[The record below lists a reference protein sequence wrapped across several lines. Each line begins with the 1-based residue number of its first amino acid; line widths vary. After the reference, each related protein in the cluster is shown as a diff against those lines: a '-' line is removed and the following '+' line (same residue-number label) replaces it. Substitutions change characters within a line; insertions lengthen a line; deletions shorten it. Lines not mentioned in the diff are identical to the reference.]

1 MANIEVKFRSLFNK
15 GEKSTF
21 LFRNLLRGL
30 IWLVLIIAVFWILKN
45 KVDINYLSWLEPV
58 YSNSAV
64 VILIYTTSE
73 VLIGI
78 IPPEV
83 FMIWALRNGIVFE
96 YVMLILLLAILSY
109 IAGLIGYFFGRYL
122 NTTLLYR
129 FIRMKFLRKM
139 ERMLNIYG
147 LYIIIVAALTPL
159 PFSGVSMLVGS
170 VKYPL
175 KKYILYSL
183 FRFARF
189 GIYSWFI
196 WKANAL

>member
-1 MANIEVKFRSLFNK
+1 MINNEVKLRKLTDK
-15 GEKSTF
+15 VKKSAF
-21 LFRNLLRGL
+21 LFRNLLRGF
-30 IWLVLIIAVFWILKN
+30 IWLAIIIAVFWIIKN
-45 KVDINYLSWLEPV
+45 KVDINYISWLEPLYCNTAIIV
-58 YSNSAV
+58 M
-64 VILIYTTSE
+64 IYFASE
-73 VLIGI
+73 VIIGI

-83 FMIWALRNGIVFE
+83 FMIWALQNGIVFQ
-96 YVMLILLLAILSY
+96 YAMLILLLAVISY

-129 FIRMKFLRKM
+129 FIRLKFLGKI

-147 LYIIIVAALTPL
+147 LYIIIVAAITPL

-175 KKYILYSL
+175 KKYMLYSL

-189 GIYSWFI
+189 AVYSWFI
-196 WKANAL
+196 WEANAL

>member
-1 MANIEVKFRSLFNK
+1 MTIKDK
-15 GEKSTF
+15 KSTF
-21 LFRNLLRGL
+21 FFRNLLRGF
-30 IWLVLIIAVFWILKN
+30 IWLAVIIAVFWFLKN
-45 KVDINYLSWLEPV
+45 KVDVNYLAWLEPV
-58 YSNSAV
+58 YSNSAII
-64 VILIYTTSE
+64 ILIYVTSE

-83 FMIWALRNGIVFE
+83 FMIWALRNGGVLE
-96 YVMLILLLAILSY
+96 YAMLILMLAVLSY

-129 FIRMKFLRKM
+129 FIRRKFLKKM

-183 FRFARF
+183 VRFARF
-189 GIYSWFI
+189 AVYSWFI

>member
-1 MANIEVKFRSLFNK
+1 MINK
-15 GEKSTF
+15 GKKSIF

-30 IWLVLIIAVFWILKN
+30 IWLAAIIAVFWFIKN
-45 KVDINYLSWLEPV
+45 KVDINYLSWLKPI
-58 YSNSAV
+58 YDNSFI
-64 VILIYTTSE
+64 VILIYITSE

-96 YVMLILLLAILSY
+96 YVILILVLAVLSY

-189 GIYSWFI
+189 AIYSWFI
-196 WKANAL
+196 WKVNAF

>member
-1 MANIEVKFRSLFNK
+1 LTNK
-15 GEKSTF
+15 GKKSTF

-30 IWLVLIIAVFWILKN
+30 IWLAIIIVVFWFIKN
-45 KVDINYLSWLEPV
+45 KVDLNYLAWLKPI
-58 YSNSAV
+58 YDNSGII
-64 VILIYTTSE
+64 ILIYVTSE
-73 VLIGI
+73 ILIGI

-83 FMIWALRNGIVFE
+83 FMIWALRNGVVFE
-96 YVMLILLLAILSY
+96 YVMLILLLAVLSY

-189 GIYSWFI
+189 AIYSWFI
-196 WKANAL
+196 WKANAF